1 MSPNRSSTPVRAD
14 ASVGH
19 DARPALAERAT
30 AGPAARAAATSSIE
44 AARGSGLVHTNGVR
58 MIWWIASAVALVLV
72 ILASLAIGSKDIP
85 LGTVVDALFH
95 PSNSDQVLIIRDLRV
110 PRTVLGILAGIAL
123 GVAGAL
129 IQALTRNPLADP
141 GILGVNAGA
150 ALAVA
155 LGVAFFGLR
164 DASEFIWLAF
174 LGALVVTVAVYLV
187 GSSGRGAADP
197 LRLTLA
203 GVALGAVLSGITTG
217 LTLSDPEAFD
227 SMRSWNAGSL
237 LGRGFDVLLP
247 ILPFL
252 LCGLVIALGLTAG
265 LNAVGLGD
273 DIARAQGA
281 NVLGIRIGVI
291 VAVTL
296 LAGGATALAG
306 PISFVGLMVPHVIR
320 WTFGV
325 DQRLIIPLSAVLAP
339 IVVLLS
345 DVLGRV
351 IIAPAEVSVGIV
363 TALVGAPVLIALAR
377 RRKASSL

>member
-1 MSPNRSSTPVRAD
+1 VLL
-14 ASVGH
+14 V
-19 DARPALAERAT
+19 ALALAVVLSLMIGANPIPPSALWDALNGRGDAETNYVLFELRIPRT
-30 AGPAARAAATSSIE
+30 AV
-44 AARGSGLVHTNGVR
+44 GLV
-58 MIWWIASAVALVLV
+58 
-72 ILASLAIGSKDIP
+72 
-85 LGTVVDALFH
+85 
-95 PSNSDQVLIIRDLRV
+95 
-110 PRTVLGILAGIAL
+110 AGAAL

-129 IQALTRNPLADP
+129 IQAFTRNPLADP

-155 LGVAFFGLR
+155 LGVAFLGLR

-252 LCGLVIALGLTAG
+252 LFGLVIALGLTAG

-291 VAVTL
+291 IAVTL

-339 IVVLLS
+339 VVVLLS

-351 IIAPAEVSVGIV
+351 IIAPAEVPVGIV

>member
-1 MSPNRSSTPVRAD
+1 MLLV
-14 ASVGH
+14 
-19 DARPALAERAT
+19 ALALAVVLSLMIGANPIPPSALWEALNGRGDAETNYVLFELRIPRT
-30 AGPAARAAATSSIE
+30 AV
-44 AARGSGLVHTNGVR
+44 GLV
-58 MIWWIASAVALVLV
+58 
-72 ILASLAIGSKDIP
+72 
-85 LGTVVDALFH
+85 
-95 PSNSDQVLIIRDLRV
+95 
-110 PRTVLGILAGIAL
+110 AGAAL

-129 IQALTRNPLADP
+129 IQAFTRNPLADP

-155 LGVAFFGLR
+155 LGVAILGLR

-252 LCGLVIALGLTAG
+252 LFGLVIALGLTAG

-339 IVVLLS
+339 VVILLS

-351 IIAPAEVSVGIV
+351 IIAPAEVPVGIV

>member
-1 MSPNRSSTPVRAD
+1 MTSTSAAGSVTTPLPRRAVRATTGTAILIVVLGVAVLLSLLVGANPLSPASLFD
-14 ASVGH
+14 ALSGRGTPETDYVLFEL
-19 DARPALAERAT
+19 RIPRT
-30 AGPAARAAATSSIE
+30 AV
-44 AARGSGLVHTNGVR
+44 GLV
-58 MIWWIASAVALVLV
+58 
-72 ILASLAIGSKDIP
+72 
-85 LGTVVDALFH
+85 
-95 PSNSDQVLIIRDLRV
+95 
-110 PRTVLGILAGIAL
+110 AGAAL

-129 IQALTRNPLADP
+129 VQAFTRNPLADP

-155 LGVAFFGLR
+155 LGVAFLGLR
-164 DASEFIWLAF
+164 DASEFVWLAF
-174 LGALVVTVAVYLV
+174 LGAFVVTVAVYLV

-197 LRLTLA
+197 IRLTLA

-217 LTLSDPEAFD
+217 LTLSDPDAFD

-237 LGRGFDVLLP
+237 LGRSLDDLLSV
-247 ILPFL
+247 LPFVAVGL
-252 LCGLVIALGLTAG
+252 LLALILTAG
-265 LNAVGLGD
+265 LNAIGLGED
-273 DIARAQGA
+273 VARSQGA
-281 NVLGIRIGVI
+281 NVAGIRIGVI

-296 LAGGATALAG
+296 LAGTATAIAG

-339 IVVLLS
+339 VVVLLS

-351 IIAPAEVSVGIV
+351 IIAPAEVPVGIV

-377 RRKASSL
+377 RRKARGL

>member
-1 MSPNRSSTPVRAD
+1 MTLLARAG
-14 ASVGH
+14 AESVPRRRR
-19 DARPALAERAT
+19 ARRAATGAVVLVVALALAVVLSLLIGANPIPPSALWDALHGRGDAETNYVLFELRIPRT
-30 AGPAARAAATSSIE
+30 AV
-44 AARGSGLVHTNGVR
+44 GLV
-58 MIWWIASAVALVLV
+58 
-72 ILASLAIGSKDIP
+72 
-85 LGTVVDALFH
+85 
-95 PSNSDQVLIIRDLRV
+95 
-110 PRTVLGILAGIAL
+110 AGAAL

-129 IQALTRNPLADP
+129 IQAFTRNPLADP

-155 LGVAFFGLR
+155 LGVAFLGLR

-252 LCGLVIALGLTAG
+252 LFGLVIALGLTAG

-351 IIAPAEVSVGIV
+351 IIAPAEVPVGIV

>member
-1 MSPNRSSTPVRAD
+1 VLL
-14 ASVGH
+14 V
-19 DARPALAERAT
+19 ALALAVVLSLMIGANPIPPSALWEALNGRGDAETNYVLFELRIPRT
-30 AGPAARAAATSSIE
+30 AV
-44 AARGSGLVHTNGVR
+44 GLV
-58 MIWWIASAVALVLV
+58 
-72 ILASLAIGSKDIP
+72 
-85 LGTVVDALFH
+85 
-95 PSNSDQVLIIRDLRV
+95 
-110 PRTVLGILAGIAL
+110 AGAAL

-129 IQALTRNPLADP
+129 IQAFTRNPLADP

-155 LGVAFFGLR
+155 LGVAFLGLR

-252 LCGLVIALGLTAG
+252 VVGLVVALGLTAG

-339 IVVLLS
+339 VVVLLS

-351 IIAPAEVSVGIV
+351 IIAPAEVPVGIV

>member
-1 MSPNRSSTPVRAD
+1 MLLV
-14 ASVGH
+14 
-19 DARPALAERAT
+19 ALALAVVLSLMIGANPIPPSALWEALNGRGDAETNYVLFELRIPRT
-30 AGPAARAAATSSIE
+30 AV
-44 AARGSGLVHTNGVR
+44 GLV
-58 MIWWIASAVALVLV
+58 
-72 ILASLAIGSKDIP
+72 
-85 LGTVVDALFH
+85 
-95 PSNSDQVLIIRDLRV
+95 
-110 PRTVLGILAGIAL
+110 AGAAL

-129 IQALTRNPLADP
+129 IQAFTRNPLADP

-155 LGVAFFGLR
+155 LGVAFLGLR

-252 LCGLVIALGLTAG
+252 LFGLVIALGLTAG

-339 IVVLLS
+339 VVVLLS

-351 IIAPAEVSVGIV
+351 IIAPAEVPVGIV